1 MPTHRGRLV
10 LKKFRMGSILLIFFL
25 QNVLVFGLIFWLL
38 TWLTEWFFQKKNHVS
53 KGQLY
58 ECGFKAISDINIQ
71 INLNFTLVCVFLILY
86 DVEFTFLFPLLF
98 NSAFA
103 ELTAIYVFF
112 FFLFFI
118 LISLVFDLNQNSLGL
133 SI

>member
-1 MPTHRGRLV
+1 M
-10 LKKFRMGSILLIFFL
+10 
-25 QNVLVFGLIFWLL
+25 
-38 TWLTEWFFQKKNHVS
+38 S

-71 INLNFTLVCVFLILY
+71 INLNFSIVCVFLILY
-86 DVEFTFLFPLLF
+86 DVEFIFLFPVLF
-98 NSAFA
+98 NFFF
-103 ELTAIYVFF
+103 IDYFVVYVFF

-118 LISLVFDLNQNSLGL
+118 IISLIYDLNNNAMSL

>member
-1 MPTHRGRLV
+1 MLHRFR
-10 LKKFRMGSILLIFFL
+10 KKSLRMGSILLFFFL

-58 ECGFKAISDINIQ
+58 ECGFRAISDINIQ
-71 INLNFTLVCVFLILY
+71 INLNFSMVCVFLILY

-103 ELTAIYVFF
+103 DAGAFYIFF
-112 FFLFFI
+112 SFIFFI
-118 LISLVFDLNQNSLGL
+118 LISLVYDLNQHSLGL